1 MAHIPAKNGNNVL
14 FQLAALTMPDGAQA
28 QAIVLIDSAGNPVQS
43 WPLPTGAASD
53 AKLDQLL
60 TVLQALAGKTD
71 TQPVSLASI
80 PLPSGAATN
89 AKLDEILTKLNASLA
104 VTGSFYQAT
113 QPVSAAS
120 LPLPAGAAT
129 EATAALVPAAVGAV
143 NSAAASTD
151 TGDFSIIALVKRGLS
166 SLTTLLSRVPALG
179 SQVSAG
185 SVSVVLASNH
195 SQIPTAVG
203 ASVLPTGAATEATLS
218 VGVGEMHA
226 AVVAVEEVRDR
237 LPASPHSQ
245 PLTDAQLRATPVP
258 ITGSLSMDPDLSSA
272 REVTQQ
278 DVRALIDT
286 VGLLVEAI
294 RNQMPMPDS
303 ADRMRVNIETGSV
316 GIASNQTLATVT
328 TVGTLSNQTNVGGY
342 SAAGAAFADFNTPA
356 LTNVAKLVVIS

>member
-1 MAHIPAKNGNNVL
+1 MGIPAKNGNGVIFTL
-14 FQLAALTMPDGAQA
+14 GSVTLPGGAEA
-28 QAIVLIDSAGNPVQS
+28 QAIVLVNDAGVPISS
-43 WPLPTGAASD
+43 WPLPSGASTEATLSALLAAVQDLATGAE
-53 AKLDQLL
+53 
-60 TVLQALAGKTD
+60 
-71 TQPVSLASI
+71 TQPVSAASL
-80 PLPSGAATN
+80 PLPSGAATEASVTSIL
-89 AKLDEILTKLNASLA
+89 AKLSADPATQTTLAAVLAKLNASVA
-104 VTGSFYQAT
+104 VTGPLTDAQLRATALAVSGTFWQAT

-120 LPLPAGAAT
+120 LPLP
-129 EATAALVPAAVGAV
+129 
-143 NSAAASTD
+143 
-151 TGDFSIIALVKRGLS
+151 
-166 SLTTLLSRVPALG
+166 
-179 SQVSAG
+179 
-185 SVSVVLASNH
+185 
-195 SQIPTAVG
+195 
-203 ASVLPTGAATEATLS
+203 TGAATNATLT
-218 VGVGEMHA
+218 
-226 AVVAVEEVRDR
+226 EVRDR

-316 GIASNQTLATVT
+316 GIASNQTLTTVT
-328 TVGTLSNQTNVGGY
+328 TVSTVSNQTNVGGY